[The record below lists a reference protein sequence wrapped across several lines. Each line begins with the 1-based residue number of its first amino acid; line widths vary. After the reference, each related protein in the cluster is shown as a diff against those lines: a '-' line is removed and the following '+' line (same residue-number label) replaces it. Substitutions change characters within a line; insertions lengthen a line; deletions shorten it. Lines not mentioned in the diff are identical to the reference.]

1 MYFEASLR
9 NERIINKPI
18 CVGRQRIT
26 EIQTSYYAKNKFGIA
41 KEE

>member
-26 EIQTSYYAKNKFGIA
+26 EQTSYYAKNKFCIA
-41 KEE
+41 EEE